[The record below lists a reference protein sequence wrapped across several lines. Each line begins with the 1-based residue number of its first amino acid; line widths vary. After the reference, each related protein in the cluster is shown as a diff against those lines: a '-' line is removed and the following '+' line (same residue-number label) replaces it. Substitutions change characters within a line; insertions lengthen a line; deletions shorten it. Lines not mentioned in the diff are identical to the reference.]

1 MLNPSRPAYTA
12 DLKLAAVRRIKRG
25 ECAAAIA
32 REIGVP
38 ESTLRSWK
46 KRFSHILRT
55 TQELELQRLKFE
67 NGRLQQKLAAAK
79 KALAHVVRDMG
90 N

>member
-1 MLNPSRPAYTA
+1 MFKPSRPAYTA

-46 KRFSHILRT
+46 KRFSHIRHT
-55 TQELELQRLKFE
+55 PQELELQRLKCE
-67 NGRLQQKLAAAK
+67 NGRLQQKLAVVK
-79 KALAHVVRDMG
+79 KTLAHVLRDLG
-90 N
+90 I